1 MLFIVRE
8 ATKSTGERWGSGRG
22 LSTLEEMGGD
32 VEGDSDSEEEDS
44 SEVSSSDSMG
54 WLLAAVEDGG
64 VGPGE
69 STQNDDGGRDN
80 DRTWGSDF
88 LGVNQGIHAFL
99 EDDRAT

>member
-1 MLFIVRE
+1 LFIVRE

-22 LSTLEEMGGD
+22 LSLEEMGGD

-54 WLLAAVEDGG
+54 WLFAAAEDGG
-64 VGPGE
+64 IGPGE
-69 STQNDDGGRDN
+69 SSQYDDGGRDS
-80 DRTWGSDF
+80 DLLWGSDF
-88 LGVNQGIHAFL
+88 LGVSQGIHAFL